1 MLVPASARIMNEL
14 KQKVLVV
21 DDEPCMRK
29 FFKTLLEVDG
39 YHVDTVS
46 SGKEAIARINKGER
60 PDFIILDVLMA
71 PMNGFETLE
80 ELMSMD
86 RSVNVIMTSCSN
98 WPSTI
103 AEAFQLGARDYLA
116 IPFEKAELDAVLRA
130 KQRKGHTFIRCDVF
144 GISVIRRPCLQHA
157 RCTEYS
163 VFPYD
168 PWQPRYDVHTSSPKR
183 KPDWYELSLKA
194 LKAIFRADAATR

>member
-1 MLVPASARIMNEL
+1 MNEL
-14 KQKVLVV
+14 KQKILVV

-29 FFKTLLEVDG
+29 FLRTLLEVDG

-46 SGKEAIARINKGER
+46 SGKEAIARINDGER

-86 RSVNVIMTSCSN
+86 RSFNVIMTSCSN

-130 KQRKGHTFIRCDVF
+130 KQRKGHIFIRRDF
-144 GISVIRRPCLQHA
+144 LGISVIRRPCLRHA

-163 VFPYD
+163 VFPHD
-168 PWQPRYDVHTSSPKR
+168 PWQPRYDVHTASPKQNS
-183 KPDWYELSLKA
+183 DWYELPLEA
-194 LKAIFRADAATR
+194 LKAIFRADAASR